1 MKLINSEKTLA
12 VAAAMA
18 GMDEKTARKYR
29 DAGLCPSQ
37 LAQPHAWRTRP
48 DSFDEVWPQVQEQ
61 LQTNP
66 GLEAKSLFE
75 WFQRQTPGRFAD
87 GQLRTF
93 QRRVKHW
100 RATQGPPRE
109 VMFPQRH
116 LPGRLSQSDFT
127 HLDALGVTIAGEPF
141 PHLIYHFVLTYS
153 NWEAATICY
162 SENFESLAEGLQ
174 NALWELGGVPAVH
187 QTDNL
192 SAALK
197 LETPEIFTTRWKAL
211 LAHYRLEGAHTQ
223 PASPNE
229 NGDIEQRHHRFQRA
243 LEQSLLLR
251 GGRDFA
257 TLADYDKF
265 LRALLAQLNAGR
277 AARFQEELPLLG
289 RLPPRRLDDWQR
301 QDAVV
306 GPHSTI
312 SLQGNA
318 YSVHSRLIGERV
330 QARLRPDTVEVW
342 YGGACVETL
351 ARLRGRGRH
360 GVNYRHV
367 IDWLVRKPGAFERYL
382 YREDLFPTS
391 RFRVAYD
398 TLVAADPAKGHKHYL
413 AILHLAAT
421 ENETAVDECLRG
433 LIDRQEPITK
443 DAVAAAVRTQPTPA
457 PPRQSRVAAVDLAQ
471 YDALCPDW
479 APAGAGEVAAC
490 R

>member
-29 DAGLCPSQ
+29 DGGRSPSQ
-37 LAQPHAWRTRP
+37 LNQAHAWRTRT

-75 WFQRQTPGRFAD
+75 WYQRQFPGRFSD

-93 QRRVKHW
+93 QRRVKFW

-116 LPGRLSQSDFT
+116 IPGRLSQSDFT
-127 HLDALGVTIAGEPF
+127 HLDDLGVMLAGQPF
-141 PHLIYHFVLTYS
+141 PHMIYHFVLTYS
-153 NWEAATICY
+153 NWETGTICY
-162 SENFESLAEGLQ
+162 SESFESLADGLQ

-197 LETPEIFTTRWKAL
+197 LDSPEIFTTRWRAL

-257 TLADYDKF
+257 NLQDYERF

-277 AARFQEELPLLG
+277 SGRFQEELARLG

-301 QDAVV
+301 QDALV

-312 SLQGNA
+312 SLHGNV
-318 YSVHSRLIGERV
+318 YSVHSRLIGEQV
-330 QARLRPDTVEVW
+330 QARLRPDTVEIW
-342 YGGACVETL
+342 YGGQCVETL

-382 YREDLFPTS
+382 YREELFPTS
-391 RFRVAYD
+391 RFRLAYD
-398 TLVAADPAKGHKHYL
+398 MLVAADPARGHKQYL
-413 AILHLAAT
+413 AILKLAAS
-421 ENETAVDECLRG
+421 ENETAVDECLRRM
-433 LIDRQEPITK
+433 IDLREPISAL
-443 DAVAAAVRTQPTPA
+443 AVTAAVRTQPKLS
-457 PPRQSRVAAVDLAQ
+457 PPRQSRVDPVDLGQ
-471 YDALCPDW
+471 YDALCSGWTPDVR
-479 APAGAGEVAAC
+479 EVAVC

>member
-12 VAAAMA
+12 LAAARA

-29 DAGLCPSQ
+29 AAERSPSQ
-37 LAQPHAWRTRP
+37 LAQPHDWRTRT
-48 DSFDEVWPQVQEQ
+48 DAFDEVWPQVQEQ
-61 LQTNP
+61 LKTNP

-75 WFQRQTPGRFAD
+75 WFQRRAPGRFAD

-109 VMFPQRH
+109 VMFPQQH
-116 LPGRLSQSDFT
+116 LPGRLAQSDFT
-127 HLDALGVTIAGEPF
+127 HLDGLDVTIAGELF
-141 PHLIYHFVLTYS
+141 PHMIYHFVLTYS
-153 NWEAATICY
+153 NWETGTICY
-162 SENFESLAEGLQ
+162 SESFESLAEGLQ
-174 NALWELGGVPAVH
+174 NALWELGGVPAMH

-197 LETPEIFTTRWKAL
+197 RESPEIFTARWKAL

-229 NGDIEQRHHRFQRA
+229 NGDIEQRHHRFKRA

-257 TLADYDKF
+257 TLPDYDKF

-277 AARFQEELPLLG
+277 VARFQEELALLG

-301 QDAVV
+301 LDAVV

-312 SLQGNA
+312 SLQGNV
-318 YSVHSRLIGERV
+318 YSVHSRLIGEQV
-330 QARLRPDTVEVW
+330 QARLRPDTVEIW
-342 YGGACVETL
+342 YGAACVETL

-382 YREDLFPTS
+382 YREELFPTS
-391 RFRVAYD
+391 RFRLAYD
-398 TLVAADPAKGHKHYL
+398 MLVAADPERGHKQYL
-413 AILHLAAT
+413 AILQLAAS
-421 ENETAVDECLRG
+421 ENETAVDECLRRM
-433 LIDRQEPITK
+433 IDRQEPIAVG
-443 DAVAAAVRTQPTPA
+443 AVAAAVKARPTLS
-457 PPRQSRVAAVDLAQ
+457 PPREIRVDPVDLGL
-471 YDALCPDW
+471 YDALCPGW
-479 APAGAGEVAAC
+479 AWCAEEVAAC
-490 R
+490 L